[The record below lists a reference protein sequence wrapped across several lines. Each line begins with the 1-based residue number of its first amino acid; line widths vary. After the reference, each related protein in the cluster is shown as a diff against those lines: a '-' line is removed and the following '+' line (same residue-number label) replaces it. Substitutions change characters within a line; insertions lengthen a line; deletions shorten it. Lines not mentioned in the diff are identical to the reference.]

1 MRSFLARLKNVFRRD
16 RAADLDAELRA
27 HLQLHIDDNLKA
39 GMPPDEARRD
49 ALLKLGGVTQTKQL
63 VHEQRTLPFLDTL
76 LQDIKFSLRLL
87 RKSPAF
93 TLIAVLTLALGIGAN
108 TAIFSVVNS
117 VLLRSLPF
125 PHPDQLVELYSH
137 STTFDFPYLG
147 ISLPD
152 LDELRS
158 NAKSFSSIAVST
170 DSAKE
175 ISATGDAKPQR
186 VECSAISQNFFPTLG
201 LAPVAGR
208 FFTEADMQPGVNS
221 VIISA
226 PIWKE
231 RFASDP
237 SVVGKSIT
245 LDGQPH
251 TIVGVVRAENL
262 GFATD
267 SLLFT
272 AFIPTDEERTD
283 RSAHEY
289 PVTARLKPGI
299 TVAQAQSE
307 LDTFSSRLAADHP
320 DTNAGWSL
328 HIDSLDKY
336 VLGDARAPLAILF
349 CAVGL
354 VLLIACANV
363 SNLFLSRGWAR
374 RREFAIR
381 TAMGASRA
389 RLLRQLTVE
398 SVLIALAGGLCA
410 FFIASWTL
418 VALRSVLPPEI
429 PRVREIH
436 IDSQVAWFTLAAS
449 LAAALLAGLMP
460 ALLSTRQSIAT
471 AIKDSDVGAS
481 GTGSTSGHNILRQ
494 LLVVGE
500 LALAA
505 LLLIGA
511 TLAVRSFD
519 HLLQL
524 DLGFQPDHLV
534 TVRLDFPKFRFASE
548 TPAIAFVQQV
558 VDSARAVPG
567 VSSATAGMVFPMS
580 DELAETNFQTEDA
593 AKDPDAKPHLAI
605 FNRVTP
611 DFFQTFGIPVLRGRD
626 FDSTIAKGQPP
637 VFIVNETLALKMFG
651 TLDVLGKSI
660 ATPRE
665 KGKFEWG
672 EIIAV
677 VGNVS
682 EASLRRDPKP
692 QIYSPFSQAK
702 RATGIYLVVRSPF
715 DSGAVL
721 PALQDRIW
729 SIDKNQ
735 PITAVNTVTSRI
747 AEVNASPRSQSLL
760 LGIFGALGFVLALI
774 GVYGVM
780 SYLVSL
786 QTHEIGVRM
795 ALGASDAQI
804 LRSVLARGFKLTI
817 IGVAIGAVAGLALT
831 RFMSSLLYGISP
843 TDPATFLSVSAALTL
858 VALLAVYIPARRATQ
873 VDPIVAL
880 RYE

>member
-1 MRSFLARLKNVFRRD
+1 MKTFFARLKNLFRPD
-16 RAADLDAELRA
+16 QPATEIDAELHS

-39 GMPPDEARRD
+39 GMSPEEARRD
-49 ALLKLGGVTQTKQL
+49 AILK
-63 VHEQRTLPFLDTL
+63 
-76 LQDIKFSLRLL
+76 LRLL
-87 RKSPAF
+87 RKSPGF
-93 TLIAVLTLALGIGAN
+93 TSVAILTLALGIGAN

-152 LDELRS
+152 LDDLRA
-158 NAKSFSSIAVST
+158 NAKSFSSIAAST

-175 ISATGDAKPQR
+175 ISASGDSKPQR
-186 VECSAISQNFFPTLG
+186 VECSAVSQNFFPTLG

-208 FFTEADMQPGVNS
+208 FFNEADMQPGVNS

-226 PIWKE
+226 NIWKD
-231 RFASDP
+231 RFSSDP
-237 SVVGKSIT
+237 AVVGKSIT
-245 LDGQPH
+245 LDGEPH

-262 GFATD
+262 GFTTD

-272 AFIPTDEERTD
+272 AFIPTDEERSD
-283 RSAHEY
+283 RAAHDY
-289 PVTARLKPGI
+289 SVTARLKPGV

-320 DTNAGWSL
+320 DSDNGWSL
-328 HIDSLDKY
+328 HIDSLNKY

-354 VLLIACANV
+354 VLVIACANV

-398 SVLIALAGGLCA
+398 SILIALAGGLCA
-410 FFIASWTL
+410 FVIASWTL
-418 VALRSVLPPEI
+418 DALRSVLPPEI
-429 PRVREIH
+429 PRIREIR
-436 IDSQVAWFTLAAS
+436 IDSQVAWFTLVAS
-449 LAAALLAGLMP
+449 LVAALLAGLTP
-460 ALLSTRQSIAT
+460 ALLSTRQNIAT
-471 AIKDSDVGAS
+471 AIKDSDAGSS
-481 GTGSTSGHNILRQ
+481 GTASVSGHNILRQ

-500 LALAA
+500 VALAA

-511 TLAVRSFD
+511 TLAVRSFG

-524 DLGFQPDHLV
+524 DLGFQPNHLV
-534 TVRLDFPKFRFASE
+534 TVRLDFPKFRFANE
-548 TPAIAFVQQV
+548 TPAIAFVDQV
-558 VDSARAVPG
+558 VASARNVPG
-567 VSSATAGMVFPMS
+567 VKSAAAGMVFPMS
-580 DELAETNFQTEDA
+580 DELAETNFQSEDA
-593 AKDPDAKPHLAI
+593 AKDPDAKPQLAI

-626 FDSTIAKGQPP
+626 FNSTDAKGKPP
-637 VFIVNETLALKMFG
+637 VFIVNETLAKKMFG
-651 TLDVLGKSI
+651 TLDAIGKHI

-665 KGKFEWG
+665 KGKFDWG
-672 EIIAV
+672 EIVAV
-677 VGNVS
+677 VGDVR

-692 QIYSPFSQAK
+692 QIYTPYSQAN
-702 RATGIYLVVRSPF
+702 RATGVYLVVRSPL
-715 DSGAVL
+715 DSAAIL

-735 PITAVNTVTSRI
+735 PITAVNTLTSRI

-760 LGIFGALGFVLALI
+760 LGVFGALGFVLALI
-774 GVYGVM
+774 GVYAVM

-795 ALGASDAQI
+795 ALGASAGQI

-817 IGVAIGAVAGLALT
+817 AGVAVGALAGLALT
-831 RFMSSLLYGISP
+831 RFMSSLLYGVSP
-843 TDPATFLSVSAALTL
+843 TDPATFLTVSIALTL
-858 VALLAVYIPARRATQ
+858 VALLAVYIPARRAVH
-873 VDPIVAL
+873 VDPVIAL